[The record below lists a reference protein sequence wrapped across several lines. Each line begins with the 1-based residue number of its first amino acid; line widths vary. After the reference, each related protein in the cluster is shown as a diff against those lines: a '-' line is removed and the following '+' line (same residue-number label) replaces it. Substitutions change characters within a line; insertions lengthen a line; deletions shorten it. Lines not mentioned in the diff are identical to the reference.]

1 MLQPVIPILTV
12 DLFPELHAELL
23 ALLRAL
29 PLEDWE
35 KPTAAVP
42 WTVRDMTA
50 HLLDTD
56 MRRLSFQRDRLPS
69 LKPATPIHNYAD
81 LIVFI
86 NTLNDDW
93 IRAARRISPALMI
106 NLHALVGPQV
116 HGLFKGLDP
125 FASSGGAVSWA
136 GDEIAPVWFD
146 LAREYT
152 EKWHHQMHIRE
163 AVGAPGL
170 TSRRYLH
177 PVLDTF
183 VRALPRVYRD
193 VPAPEGTQLTLQI
206 TGGAGDAWT
215 LAREGSAWRLYQGQ
229 GDANA
234 AQVQLDQDTAWHLFT
249 KGLAP
254 AQARERVQISGDV
267 ALGERLLG
275 MVSIIA

>member
-1 MLQPVIPILTV
+1 MQPVEPILIV

-23 ALLRAL
+23 VLLRTL

-35 KPTAAVP
+35 KPTAAAP
-42 WTVRDMTA
+42 WTVRDMVA

-56 MRRLSFQRDRLPS
+56 MRRLSFGRDHLPS
-69 LKPATPIHNYAD
+69 LKPATPIHDYAD

-93 IRAARRISPALMI
+93 VRAARRISPALMI
-106 NLHALVGPQV
+106 DLHALVGPQV
-116 HGLFKGLDP
+116 HALFKELDP

-136 GDEIAPVWFD
+136 GNEIAPIWFD

-183 VRALPRVYRD
+183 VRALPHAYRD

-206 TGGAGDAWT
+206 TGEAEDAWT
-215 LAREGSAWRLYQGQ
+215 LAREGLAWRLYQGQ
-229 GDANA
+229 GNASA
-234 AQVQLDQDTAWHLFT
+234 AQVQMDQDTAWHLFT

-254 AQARERVQISGDV
+254 AEARERAHIHGDV
-267 ALGERLLG
+267 ALGERLLS